1 MLSVEKLMGL
11 LKLMIK
17 NLSLKLK
24 IEKNIFFNTIPIN
37 DKINIKQLD
46 NYIDDDLWNNI
57 ILKLIQYALLIT
69 KLQENLDWL

>member
-1 MLSVEKLMGL
+1 MGL

-24 IEKNIFFNTIPIN
+24 IEKNRFFNTIPIN

>member
-1 MLSVEKLMGL
+1 MGL